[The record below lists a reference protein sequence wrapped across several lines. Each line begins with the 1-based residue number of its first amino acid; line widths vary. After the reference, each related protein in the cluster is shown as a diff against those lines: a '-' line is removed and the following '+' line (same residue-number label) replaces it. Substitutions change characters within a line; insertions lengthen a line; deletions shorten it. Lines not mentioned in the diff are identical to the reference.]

1 METFT
6 LGWGRSWLV
15 RLFGRNE
22 LIRGND
28 RLEACCAA
36 LAVLAV
42 IVALPV
48 SAAWGTHVKESRESI
63 YAGQW
68 QTRHQ
73 TAAVATEDATVDVE
87 AAGRTLTV
95 PARWTTGGRTHAAIV
110 SPADTVRA
118 GDRFDI
124 WVDESGDHVKAPTPL
139 GRAVSDAIGSA
150 VLSWLAVASTL
161 ALCTSLLHRRL
172 TRARYG
178 AWDRE
183 LDALAGDGG
192 GRASH

>member
-6 LGWGRSWLV
+6 LGWGRSWLL

-28 RLEACCAA
+28 RLEACCATF
-36 LAVLAV
+36 AVLAV
-42 IVALPV
+42 IIALPV
-48 SAAWGTHVKESRESI
+48 SAAWGTHVKEARESI
-63 YAGQW
+63 YAGRW

-87 AAGRTLTV
+87 AARRTLTV
-95 PARWTTGGRTHAAIV
+95 PARWTAGGRTHAATV
-110 SPADTVRA
+110 SPADMVRA
-118 GDRFDI
+118 GERFDI
-124 WVDESGDHVKAPTPL
+124 WVDASGDHVKAPTPL
-139 GRAVSDAIGSA
+139 SQAVSDAVGSA

-161 ALCTSLLHRRL
+161 ALCVFLLHRRL